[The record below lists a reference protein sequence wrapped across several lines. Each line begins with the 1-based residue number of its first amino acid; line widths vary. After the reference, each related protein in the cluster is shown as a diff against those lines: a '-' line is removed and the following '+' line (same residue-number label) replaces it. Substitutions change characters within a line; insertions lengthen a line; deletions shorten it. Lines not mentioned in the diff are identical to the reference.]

1 MDRIQSI
8 KGMLDVWEYDK
19 NDIADVVD
27 ILVNI
32 FKSHNLNQ
40 INTPILEK
48 TELFIRSVGNV
59 SDIVNKEIYSFD
71 DKNGVNLSLRPEGT
85 AGVVRSIIE
94 KKSED
99 QKHKLWY
106 VGPMFR
112 YERPQKG
119 RFRQFNQAGVEILNC
134 EENFSDMEIISII
147 VDIFKQFNLVESEL
161 KINHLGNKEVKDQ
174 FCSALLNHMSEY
186 PGALS
191 ETDKQ
196 RLDSNPLRLLDS
208 KDKELGDFLS
218 DGPVLNDFLEEE
230 HKHTLNKIKDF
241 FGKSI
246 KINIDNSLVRGLD
259 YYTGLVFEAT
269 SKDLGSQDSFLAG
282 GRYDNLFSDLGGKE
296 TNAIGLAI
304 GLERLRLI
312 AKRDLVRKSPMVTF
326 VTTSG
331 KMQAF
336 AFEVA
341 EELREINRTVRLS
354 LDFSDS
360 RSLKSKMRKANKQN
374 SKYILIMGD
383 EEFSQQK
390 ILVKSLT
397 DDKKEELMNKD
408 ELKKFYQK
416 I

>member
-1 MDRIQSI
+1 MCIRDR
-8 KGMLDVWEYDK
+8 
-19 NDIADVVD
+19 
-27 ILVNI
+27 
-32 FKSHNLNQ
+32 
-40 INTPILEK
+40 
-48 TELFIRSVGNV
+48 
-59 SDIVNKEIYSFD
+59 
-71 DKNGVNLSLRPEGT
+71 
-85 AGVVRSIIE
+85 
-94 KKSED
+94 
-99 QKHKLWY
+99 
-106 VGPMFR
+106 
-112 YERPQKG
+112 
-119 RFRQFNQAGVEILNC
+119 
-134 EENFSDMEIISII
+134 
-147 VDIFKQFNLVESEL
+147 
-161 KINHLGNKEVKDQ
+161 
-174 FCSALLNHMSEY
+174 
-186 PGALS
+186 
-191 ETDKQ
+191 
-196 RLDSNPLRLLDS
+196 
-208 KDKELGDFLS
+208 
-218 DGPVLNDFLEEE
+218 E

-312 AKRDLVRKSPMVTF
+312 AKRDLARKSPMVTF